1 MCLIFLA
8 STTVRVVA
16 GCGSSC
22 VRSID
27 VVVVFANVLSEGL
40 FVDDMD
46 NVWKAAGTAWMRGS
60 GCVFDWVGVCLSFG
74 LGNGGLQDWAAPV
87 FFSRF
92 SRAWMLSKC

>member
-22 VRSID
+22 VRSIV

-46 NVWKAAGTAWMRGS
+46 NVWKAAGAACMRGS
-60 GCVFDWVGVCLSFG
+60 GCMFGWVDVCLSLG
-74 LGNGGLQDWAAPV
+74 LENVLIVVPMVRSPA
-87 FFSRF
+87 
-92 SRAWMLSKC
+92 